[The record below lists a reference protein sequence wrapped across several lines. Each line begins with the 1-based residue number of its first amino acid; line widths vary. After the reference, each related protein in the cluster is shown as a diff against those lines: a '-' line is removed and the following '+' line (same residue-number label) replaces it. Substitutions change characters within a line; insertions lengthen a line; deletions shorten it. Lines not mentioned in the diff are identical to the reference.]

1 VSYTEFVATLSG
13 LTVAGVRKVYT
24 SPPVQLS
31 TAQLPAMWP
40 RLPSGESTVVT
51 MAGGLDLPM
60 LRCDL
65 VIAVEP
71 WQQNTQPANYGRT
84 LALLDALQAAL
95 AAECDDGT
103 LDSWTVRIDGE
114 MVGEVPY
121 WAIIATVTGS

>member
-51 MAGGLDLPM
+51 MAGGLDLPV

-71 WQQNTQPANYGRT
+71 WAQNTQPVNYGRA

-95 AAECDDGT
+95 ADESAEGT
-103 LDSWTVRIDGE
+103 VDSWTVRIGGE
-114 MVGEVPY
+114 AIGETAF